1 MYNFS
6 VGGFITDNN
15 MSKDVAIIVL
25 GIWIA
30 IVPFLGFPGLWE
42 TIIYVVSGLGVV
54 LMTFLLRRDIILYVS
69 RITDRKRKST
79 DVYVENRV
87 SNMGQTDTKD
97 DLPKHTKRE
106 KTAQ

>member
-1 MYNFS
+1 
-6 VGGFITDNN
+6 
-15 MSKDVAIIVL
+15 MSKDIVIIVL

-69 RITDRKRKST
+69 RITARKRKST
-79 DVYVENRV
+79 DVYVENRMD
-87 SNMGQTDTKD
+87 SIEQTDSKAGES
-97 DLPKHTKRE
+97 KHTPRE
-106 KTAQ
+106 KISQ